1 MAWLRTLGED
11 GLAGGAQYDPHKL
24 SSPQVFLLSMLIFL
38 AIAGFV
44 AAILY
49 RQIST
54 AFATNPGLNG
64 LILGVLAVGI
74 LLAFNQVIRLF
85 REVRWVN
92 SFRAGQET
100 RNPVLLAPMKA
111 LLSRSSATA
120 LSTSSMRSILDSI
133 ATRLDESRDISR
145 YLIGLLVFL
154 GLLGTFWGLLQT
166 IGSIGSTIQSLDPG
180 SGDTNDILNSLKSG
194 LSAPLEG
201 MGTAF
206 SSSLFGLAGS
216 LVLGFLDLQLGKAQN
231 RFYNELEEWLSSFT
245 RLGGSSMLGDGEHS
259 ATAYQQALMEQTAES
274 LDKLQRIMS
283 RGEDD
288 RRSNN
293 AIMVALVEQL
303 RELTDKLDT
312 DRDMLHRMVVGQDE
326 LRPVLSRLADA
337 SGGGRDEIVRSHL
350 RNIEAYMARLLE
362 DSGNGRA
369 QMTEELRGE
378 IRLVARTIAALAEEE
393 RRD

>member
-1 MAWLRTLGED
+1 MT
-11 GLAGGAQYDPHKL
+11 DPRRYL
-24 SSPQVFLLSMLIFL
+24 VRMIIFL
-38 AIAGFV
+38 VAVLVVAGVLFV
-44 AAILY
+44 PLADAFMANAA
-49 RQIST
+49 
-54 AFATNPGLNG
+54 LNG
-64 LILGVLAVGI
+64 VILGVAVIGI
-74 LLAFNQVIRLF
+74 LFVFQQVFRLAPEAAWID
-85 REVRWVN
+85 
-92 SFRAGQET
+92 SFRNNMSMQ
-100 RNPVLLAPMKA
+100 RDPVLLAPVA
-111 LLSRSSATA
+111 TLLNERQSSGRQSTLSA
-120 LSTSSMRSILDSI
+120 LSLRSLLDSI
-133 ATRLDESRDISR
+133 SVRLEESRDISR
-145 YLIGLLVFL
+145 YLIGLLIFL
-154 GLLGTFWGLLQT
+154 GLLGTFWGLLRT
-166 IGSIGSTIQSLDPG
+166 VGAVSEVINGLSIE
-180 SGDTNDILNSLKSG
+180 SGDLGTVFGDMKAG
-194 LSAPLEG
+194 LQSPLAG

-206 SSSLFGLAGS
+206 ASSLFGLAGS

-245 RLGGSSMLGDGEHS
+245 RLGGSSIIGDGEHS

-303 RELTDKLDT
+303 RELTDKLDN
-312 DRDMLHRMVVGQDE
+312 DRDMLHRMVAGQDE
-326 LRPVLSRLADA
+326 LRPILSRLADS

-362 DSGNGRA
+362 DTGNGRA

>member
-1 MAWLRTLGED
+1 MT
-11 GLAGGAQYDPHKL
+11 DPRRYL
-24 SSPQVFLLSMLIFL
+24 VRMIVFLVAVLVVAGVLFL
-38 AIAGFV
+38 PLAD
-44 AAILY
+44 
-49 RQIST
+49 
-54 AFATNPGLNG
+54 AFMANAPLNG
-64 LILGVLAVGI
+64 VILGVAIIGI
-74 LLAFNQVIRLF
+74 LFVFQQVFRLAPEAAWID
-85 REVRWVN
+85 
-92 SFRAGQET
+92 SFRNSMSVQ
-100 RNPVLLAPMKA
+100 RDPVLLAPVA
-111 LLSRSSATA
+111 TLLNERQSSGRQSTLSA
-120 LSTSSMRSILDSI
+120 LSLRSLLDSI
-133 ATRLDESRDISR
+133 SVRLEESRDISR
-145 YLIGLLVFL
+145 YLIGLLIFL
-154 GLLGTFWGLLQT
+154 GLLGTFWGLLRT
-166 IGSIGSTIQSLDPG
+166 VGAVSDVINGLSIE
-180 SGDTNDILNSLKSG
+180 SGDLGTVFANMKAG
-194 LSAPLEG
+194 LQSPLAG

-206 SSSLFGLAGS
+206 ASSLFGLAGS

-245 RLGGSSMLGDGEHS
+245 RLGGSSIIGDSEHS

-293 AIMVALVEQL
+293 ATMVALVEQL

-312 DRDMLHRMVVGQDE
+312 DREMLHRMVAGQDE
-326 LRPVLSRLADA
+326 LRPILARLAES

-362 DSGNGRA
+362 DTGNGRA

>member
-1 MAWLRTLGED
+1 MTDPRRYLVRMIIFLVAVLVVAGVLFGPLIGAFMANPALNGVILGVAVI
-11 GLAGGAQYDPHKL
+11 GILFVFQ
-24 SSPQVFLLSMLIFL
+24 QVFLLAPEASWID
-38 AIAGFV
+38 
-44 AAILY
+44 
-49 RQIST
+49 
-54 AFATNPGLNG
+54 
-64 LILGVLAVGI
+64 
-74 LLAFNQVIRLF
+74 
-85 REVRWVN
+85 
-92 SFRAGQET
+92 SFRNNMSMQ
-100 RNPVLLAPMKA
+100 RDPVLLAPVA
-111 LLSRSSATA
+111 TLLNERQSSGRQSTLSAMSLRS
-120 LSTSSMRSILDSI
+120 LLDSI
-133 ATRLDESRDISR
+133 SVRLEESRDISR
-145 YLIGLLVFL
+145 YLIGLLIFL
-154 GLLGTFWGLLQT
+154 GLLGTFWGLLRT
-166 IGSIGSTIQSLDPG
+166 VGAVSDVINGLSVE
-180 SGDTNDILNSLKSG
+180 SGDLGTVFSDMKAG
-194 LSAPLEG
+194 LQSPLSG

-206 SSSLFGLAGS
+206 ASSLFGLAGS

-245 RLGGSSMLGDGEHS
+245 RLGGSSIIGDGEHS

-312 DRDMLHRMVVGQDE
+312 DRDMLHRMVSAQDD
-326 LRPVLSRLADA
+326 LRPVLHRLADA

>member
-1 MAWLRTLGED
+1 MT
-11 GLAGGAQYDPHKL
+11 DPRRYL
-24 SSPQVFLLSMLIFL
+24 VRMIIFL
-38 AIAGFV
+38 VAVLVVAGVLF
-44 AAILY
+44 APLID
-49 RQIST
+49 
-54 AFATNPGLNG
+54 AFMANPALNG
-64 LILGVLAVGI
+64 VILGVAIIGI
-74 LLAFNQVIRLF
+74 LFVFQQVFQLAPEASWID
-85 REVRWVN
+85 
-92 SFRAGQET
+92 SFRNNMSVQ
-100 RNPVLLAPMKA
+100 RDPVLLAPVA
-111 LLSRSSATA
+111 TLLNERQSSGRQSTLSA
-120 LSTSSMRSILDSI
+120 LSLRSLLDSI
-133 ATRLDESRDISR
+133 SVRLEESRDISR
-145 YLIGLLVFL
+145 YLIGLLIFL
-154 GLLGTFWGLLQT
+154 GLLGTFWGLLRT
-166 IGSIGSTIQSLDPG
+166 VGAVSEVINGLSIE
-180 SGDTNDILNSLKSG
+180 SGDIGTVFGDMKAG
-194 LSAPLEG
+194 LQSPLSG

-206 SSSLFGLAGS
+206 ASSLFGLAGS

>member
-1 MAWLRTLGED
+1 MTDPRRYLVRMIIFLVAVLVVAGVLFVPLLDAFMANAALNGVILGVAVI
-11 GLAGGAQYDPHKL
+11 GILFVFQ
-24 SSPQVFLLSMLIFL
+24 QVFLL
-38 AIAGFV
+38 APE
-44 AAILY
+44 AAWID
-49 RQIST
+49 
-54 AFATNPGLNG
+54 
-64 LILGVLAVGI
+64 
-74 LLAFNQVIRLF
+74 
-85 REVRWVN
+85 
-92 SFRAGQET
+92 SFRNQMSMQ
-100 RNPVLLAPMKA
+100 RDPVLLAPVA
-111 LLSRSSATA
+111 TLLNERQSSGRQSTLSAMSLRS
-120 LSTSSMRSILDSI
+120 LLDSI
-133 ATRLDESRDISR
+133 SVRLEESRDISR
-145 YLIGLLVFL
+145 YLIGLLIFL
-154 GLLGTFWGLLQT
+154 GLLGTFWGLLRTVGAVSEVINGLT
-166 IGSIGSTIQSLDPG
+166 IE
-180 SGDTNDILNSLKSG
+180 SGDLGTVFSDMKSG
-194 LSAPLEG
+194 LQSPLSG

-206 SSSLFGLAGS
+206 ASSLFGLAGS

-245 RLGGSSMLGDGEHS
+245 RLGGSSILGDGEHS

-312 DRDMLHRMVVGQDE
+312 DRDVLHRLVASQDE

>member
-1 MAWLRTLGED
+1 MTDPRRYLVRMILFLVAVLIVAGLLHAPLIEAFMAN
-11 GLAGGAQYDPHKL
+11 
-24 SSPQVFLLSMLIFL
+24 
-38 AIAGFV
+38 
-44 AAILY
+44 AA
-49 RQIST
+49 
-54 AFATNPGLNG
+54 LNG
-64 LILGVLAVGI
+64 VILGVAVLGI
-74 LLAFNQVIRLF
+74 LFVFQQVFRLAPEAAWID
-85 REVRWVN
+85 
-92 SFRAGQET
+92 SFRNQMQVQREPT
-100 RNPVLLAPMKA
+100 LLAPVA
-111 LLSRSSATA
+111 TLLHERQSSGRQSTLSA
-120 LSTSSMRSILDSI
+120 LSLRSLLDSI
-133 ATRLDESRDISR
+133 SVRLEESRDISR
-145 YLIGLLVFL
+145 YLIGLLIFL
-154 GLLGTFWGLLQT
+154 GLLGTFWGLLRT
-166 IGSIGSTIQSLDPG
+166 VGAVSEVIDGLSVE
-180 SGDTNDILNSLKSG
+180 SGDLGTVFGDMKAG
-194 LSAPLEG
+194 LQSPLSG

-206 SSSLFGLAGS
+206 ASSLFGLAGS

-245 RLGGSSMLGDGEHS
+245 RLGGSSIIGDGEHS

-274 LDKLQRIMS
+274 LDKLQRIMA

-303 RELTDKLDT
+303 RELTDKLES
-312 DRDMLHRMVVGQDE
+312 DRDVLHHLVHGQDE
-326 LRPVLSRLADA
+326 LRPILSRLADA

>member
-1 MAWLRTLGED
+1 MTDPRRYLVRMIIFLVAVLVVAGVLFAALIDAFMANPALNGVILGVALI
-11 GLAGGAQYDPHKL
+11 GILFVFQ
-24 SSPQVFLLSMLIFL
+24 QVFLL
-38 AIAGFV
+38 APE
-44 AAILY
+44 AAWID
-49 RQIST
+49 
-54 AFATNPGLNG
+54 
-64 LILGVLAVGI
+64 
-74 LLAFNQVIRLF
+74 
-85 REVRWVN
+85 
-92 SFRAGQET
+92 SFRSNMSVQ
-100 RNPVLLAPMKA
+100 RDPVLLAPVA
-111 LLSRSSATA
+111 TLLNERQSSGRQSTLSAMSLRS
-120 LSTSSMRSILDSI
+120 LLDSI
-133 ATRLDESRDISR
+133 SVRLEESRDISR
-145 YLIGLLVFL
+145 YLIGLLIFL
-154 GLLGTFWGLLQT
+154 GLLGTFWGLLRT
-166 IGSIGSTIQSLDPG
+166 VGAVSNVINGLSIE
-180 SGDTNDILNSLKSG
+180 SGDLGTVFSDMKAG
-194 LSAPLEG
+194 LQSPLSG

-206 SSSLFGLAGS
+206 ASSLFGLAGS

-245 RLGGSSMLGDGEHS
+245 RLGGSSVLGDGEHS

-312 DRDMLHRMVVGQDE
+312 DRDMLHRMVSAQDD
-326 LRPVLSRLADA
+326 LRPVLNRLADA

-350 RNIEAYMARLLE
+350 RNIEAYMARMLE

>member
-1 MAWLRTLGED
+1 VTDPRRYLVRMILFLVAVVIVAGVLHAPLIDAFMAN
-11 GLAGGAQYDPHKL
+11 
-24 SSPQVFLLSMLIFL
+24 
-38 AIAGFV
+38 
-44 AAILY
+44 AA
-49 RQIST
+49 
-54 AFATNPGLNG
+54 LNG
-64 LILGVLAVGI
+64 VILGVAVLGI
-74 LLAFNQVIRLF
+74 LFVFQQVFRLAPEAAWI
-85 REVRWVN
+85 E
-92 SFRAGQET
+92 SFRNQMSVQRE
-100 RNPVLLAPMKA
+100 PSLLAPVA
-111 LLSRSSATA
+111 TLLAERQSSGRQSSLSA
-120 LSTSSMRSILDSI
+120 LSLRSLLDSI
-133 ATRLDESRDISR
+133 SVRLEEGRDISR
-145 YLIGLLVFL
+145 YLIGLLIFL
-154 GLLGTFWGLLQT
+154 GLLGTFWGLLRTVGAVSEVIDGLT
-166 IGSIGSTIQSLDPG
+166 IE
-180 SGDTNDILNSLKSG
+180 SGDLGTVFGDMKAG
-194 LSAPLEG
+194 LQSPLSG

-206 SSSLFGLAGS
+206 ASSLFGLAGS

-245 RLGGSSMLGDGEHS
+245 RLGGSSVLGDGEHS

-274 LDKLQRIMS
+274 LDKLQRIMA

-303 RELTDKLDT
+303 RELTDKLES
-312 DRDMLHRMVVGQDE
+312 DRDVLHHLVAGQDE
-326 LRPVLSRLADA
+326 LRPILSRLADA

-362 DSGNGRA
+362 DTGNGRA

>member
-1 MAWLRTLGED
+1 MTDPRRYLVRMILFLVAVVIV
-11 GLAGGAQYDPHKL
+11 AGVLHAP
-24 SSPQVFLLSMLIFL
+24 LIDAFT
-38 AIAGFV
+38 AN
-44 AAILY
+44 AA
-49 RQIST
+49 
-54 AFATNPGLNG
+54 LNG
-64 LILGVLAVGI
+64 VILGVAVIGI
-74 LLAFNQVIRLF
+74 LFIFQQVLRLAPEAAWI
-85 REVRWVN
+85 E
-92 SFRAGQET
+92 SFRNQMSIQRE
-100 RNPVLLAPMKA
+100 PSLLAPVA
-111 LLSRSSATA
+111 TLLNERQSSGRQSTLSAMSLRS
-120 LSTSSMRSILDSI
+120 LLDSI
-133 ATRLDESRDISR
+133 SVRLEESRDISR
-145 YLIGLLVFL
+145 YVIGLLIFL
-154 GLLGTFWGLLQT
+154 GLLGTFWGLLRT
-166 IGSIGSTIQSLDPG
+166 VGAVSEVIDGLTVE
-180 SGDTNDILNSLKSG
+180 SGDLGTVFSEMKAG
-194 LSAPLEG
+194 LQSPLSG

-206 SSSLFGLAGS
+206 SSSLFGLASS

-245 RLGGSSMLGDGEHS
+245 RLGGGSILGDGEHS

-303 RELTDKLDT
+303 RELTDKLES
-312 DRDMLHRMVVGQDE
+312 DRDVLHHLVAGQDE
-326 LRPVLSRLADA
+326 LRPILARLADA

-362 DSGNGRA
+362 DTGNGRA

>member
-1 MAWLRTLGED
+1 MT
-11 GLAGGAQYDPHKL
+11 DPRRYL
-24 SSPQVFLLSMLIFL
+24 VRMIIFL
-38 AIAGFV
+38 VAVLVVAGVLYGPLIEAFMAN
-44 AAILY
+44 AA
-49 RQIST
+49 
-54 AFATNPGLNG
+54 LNG
-64 LILGVLAVGI
+64 VILGVAVIGI
-74 LLAFNQVIRLF
+74 LFVFQQVFALAPEASWI
-85 REVRWVN
+85 E
-92 SFRAGQET
+92 SFRNNMSMQ
-100 RNPVLLAPMKA
+100 RDPVLLAPVA
-111 LLSRSSATA
+111 TLLNERQSSGRQSTLSAMSLRS
-120 LSTSSMRSILDSI
+120 LLDSI
-133 ATRLDESRDISR
+133 SVRLEESRDISR
-145 YLIGLLVFL
+145 YLIGLLIFL
-154 GLLGTFWGLLQT
+154 GLLGTFWGLLRTVGAVSQV
-166 IGSIGSTIQSLDPG
+166 IDGLSIE
-180 SGDTNDILNSLKSG
+180 SGDLGTVFSNMKTG
-194 LSAPLEG
+194 LQSPLAG

-206 SSSLFGLAGS
+206 ASSLFGLAGS

-245 RLGGSSMLGDGEHS
+245 RLGGSSIIGDGEHS

-312 DRDMLHRMVVGQDE
+312 DRDMLHRMVSAQDD

>member
-1 MAWLRTLGED
+1 MT
-11 GLAGGAQYDPHKL
+11 DPRRYL
-24 SSPQVFLLSMLIFL
+24 VRMIVFLVAVLVVAGVLFL
-38 AIAGFV
+38 PLAD
-44 AAILY
+44 
-49 RQIST
+49 
-54 AFATNPGLNG
+54 AFMANAPLNG
-64 LILGVLAVGI
+64 VILGVAIIGI
-74 LLAFNQVIRLF
+74 LFVFQQVFRLAPEAAWID
-85 REVRWVN
+85 
-92 SFRAGQET
+92 SFRNSMSVQ
-100 RNPVLLAPMKA
+100 RDPVLLAPVA
-111 LLSRSSATA
+111 TLLNERQSSGRQSTLSA
-120 LSTSSMRSILDSI
+120 LSLRSLLDSI
-133 ATRLDESRDISR
+133 SVRLEESRDISR
-145 YLIGLLVFL
+145 YLIGLLIFL
-154 GLLGTFWGLLQT
+154 GLLGTFWGLLRT
-166 IGSIGSTIQSLDPG
+166 VGAVSDVINGLSIE
-180 SGDTNDILNSLKSG
+180 SGDLGTVFANMKAG
-194 LSAPLEG
+194 LQSPLAG

-206 SSSLFGLAGS
+206 ASSLFGLAGS

-245 RLGGSSMLGDGEHS
+245 RLGGSSIIGDGEHS

-293 AIMVALVEQL
+293 ATMVALVEQL

-312 DRDMLHRMVVGQDE
+312 DREMLHRMVAGQDE
-326 LRPVLSRLADA
+326 LRPILARLAES

-362 DSGNGRA
+362 DTGNGRA